1 VSRENVPHICD
12 SGCLLTHVTPSDKS
26 NGMQHHATR
35 RDNGPIENGKW
46 RLINGKQYFS
56 ASDLAGELGISRQTL
71 WRWRQGGKIPK
82 GYRFRDNSI
91 LFTAE
96 EVILIREFA
105 TKIEPASVADARQG
119 KLFNGSARRNS

>member
-1 VSRENVPHICD
+1 M
-12 SGCLLTHVTPSDKS
+12 TYVTPSDKS
-26 NGMQHHATR
+26 NGMQHHATS
-35 RDNGPIENGKW
+35 RDDGPIEDSKR

-56 ASDLAGELGISRQTL
+56 ASDLAKEIGVSRQTL
-71 WRWRQGGKIPK
+71 WRWRQDGKIPE

-119 KLFNGSARRNS
+119 KLFNGPARRNS